1 MTLALQAVTVTRR
14 GAARPV
20 FAPVTLSVP
29 AGTIATVMGPSGA
42 GKSTLLAA
50 VGGHLAPGDRVAGQV
65 TLGGADMLAL
75 PAEARR
81 IGVMFQDAGLFP
93 HLSVGQN
100 LGFGLA
106 AEVRGRAARRAAVE
120 ASLAQAGLAGFF
132 DRDPA
137 TLSGGERARAALM
150 RALLARPRALLLDE
164 PFARLDLDLR
174 AEMRGFVFGHL
185 RQAGIPALMV
195 SHDPADAEA
204 AGGPVL
210 ALRRG

>member
-1 MTLALQAVTVTRR
+1 MTLTLEAVTVTRR
-14 GAARPV
+14 GAGAPV
-20 FAPVTLSVP
+20 FAPVTLSVSP
-29 AGTIATVMGPSGA
+29 GTVATVMGPSGA

-50 VGGHLAPGDRVAGQV
+50 IGGHLAPGDRVAGRV
-65 TLGGADMLAL
+65 TLDGAEMLPL

-93 HLSVGQN
+93 HLSVGRN

-106 AEVRGRAARRAAVE
+106 AEVRGRAVRRAAVE
-120 ASLAQAGLAGFF
+120 AALDRAGLSGFF
-132 DRDPA
+132 ERDPA

-164 PFARLDLDLR
+164 PFARLDTALR
-174 AEMRGFVFGHL
+174 ADLRGFVLGHL

-204 AGGPVL
+204 AGGPVVT
-210 ALRRG
+210 LRPG